1 VTIADVSPSTR
12 RVDLPILASLAAV
25 TAWGFGP
32 LTVRGITA
40 SAPTIAFYRFSVA
53 VPLFWAVAY
62 LMGGRPSR
70 RLLRQALAPGLCFG
84 ASFTTSFESFQ
95 RTSIA
100 NATLVGALTPV
111 IIMPIAAVMM
121 GDRLGGR
128 RIALGAVAMAGV
140 AMTVLG
146 ASASSEASLDGDLLA
161 VGTLLLFSGQL
172 LLVKRSRDLGAHPWS
187 FVAAVTTVGFLV
199 VAPWSLAL
207 SNDYG
212 AFGGSDWLLLAAMIV
227 GPGLVGHGLMTWAQG
242 HISASVTS
250 LLMLASPV
258 ISAFGAWV
266 IFDQSLSVWQIVG
279 AGVVLVALGGVVS
292 DNRRGR

>member
-1 VTIADVSPSTR
+1 MTIADASPNTR

-40 SAPTIAFYRFSVA
+40 SAPTIAFYRFAIA
-53 VPLFWAVAY
+53 VPLFWVVAY
-62 LMGGRPSR
+62 VMGGRPSR
-70 RLLRQALAPGLCFG
+70 RLLRQAFAPGLCFG
-84 ASFTTSFESFQ
+84 ASFITSFESFQ

-111 IIMPIAAVMM
+111 IIMPIAAAML

-146 ASASSEASLDGDLLA
+146 ASASSEASRDGDLLA

-172 LLVKRSRDLGAHPWS
+172 LLVKRSRDLGAHSWS

-212 AFGGSDWLLLAAMIV
+212 AFGRSDWVLLACMIA
-227 GPGLVGHGLMTWAQG
+227 GPGLMGHGLMTWAQG

-266 IFDQSLSVWQIVG
+266 IFKQSLSVWQIVG
-279 AGVVLVALGGVVS
+279 ACVVLTALGAVVS

>member
-1 VTIADVSPSTR
+1 MTIADVSPSTR

>member
-1 VTIADVSPSTR
+1 MTIADASPSTR